1 MSKKSFDTFDLN
13 DGFWDIDEMIPKKKV
28 GAVFSEDTDT
38 VEIQVNSGSEK
49 KGMPLPKADSW
60 QKRLTEMKS
69 GETSLT
75 SSPSD
80 RLERAKAA
88 LKTAEAKHL
97 SYAAAAFGDKEERKN
112 EPIEVSPSDEPLFS
126 YSPKRNPLI
135 KNVTVRLWP
144 AKYSFYEQFR
154 NNAVKLFDREGKECQ
169 YEPFFSFTPQYVQM
183 SRRQLDYYLYF
194 RSKIRRGEK
203 IKADYSYILLLVYEI
218 INVPDLLPPE
228 NGLDMLVFLWESYRS
243 EYPKLDRHLSEWVC
257 DYCLIHKFDG
267 RYIPLSLASEAAR
280 CCSLKEFY
288 AGLDASEGS
297 PYASA
302 LFSYASVYNYRNSKF
317 ITDENRELFDRHI
330 KAAFIYAFTKA
341 ENEHLTILAPVGNRA
356 MTPVKITRDAFVG
369 ALCAYN
375 VKRRIEV
382 SYLSVS
388 RSAELRYAVTD
399 AVKFAENN
407 VRAMLGIR
415 SRFHTPN
422 LAPPLKN
429 AILEYFEPF
438 RKKVKKEQEK
448 IAAIPEYDVLYEP
461 ISSELSLSDAKDIE
475 MHSWQT
481 TGLLTEGID
490 EYAPDPEIEKTIEP
504 EKVSESQNETHQ
516 GSDGIAEALTH
527 LINNDK
533 AGFIRL
539 SHNLGVLPDAL
550 CEAINDRLYD
560 TVGDIVIEL
569 GDSGYELVADYL
581 EEINEWLKTQKR

>member
-1 MSKKSFDTFDLN
+1 MSKKGFNTFDLN

-28 GAVFSEDTDT
+28 GAVFSDDTDT
-38 VEIQVNSGSEK
+38 VEIQVNSGAEK
-49 KGMPLPKADSW
+49 KGMPLPKNDSW
-60 QKRLTEMKS
+60 QKRLAEMKS
-69 GETSLT
+69 GETALDP
-75 SSPSD
+75 SPSD

-97 SYAAAAFGDKEERKN
+97 SYAAAAFGDKEEKKN
-112 EPIEVSPSDEPLFS
+112 EQIEVSPSDEPLFS
-126 YSPKRNPLI
+126 YSPKRNPLLE
-135 KNVTVRLWP
+135 NVTVRLWP

-154 NNAVKLFDREGKECQ
+154 NNAVKLFEREGKECQ

-257 DYCLIHKFDG
+257 DYCLIHKLDG

-302 LFSYASVYNYRNSKF
+302 LFSYGSIYNYRNSKF

-341 ENEHLTILAPVGNRA
+341 ENEHLTILAPVGNKA
-356 MTPVKITRDAFVG
+356 MIPVKITRDAFVG

-407 VRAMLGIR
+407 VRALLGIR

-438 RKKVKKEQEK
+438 RKEVKKEQEK
-448 IAAIPEYDVLYEP
+448 IAAVPEYDILYEP
-461 ISSELSLSDAKDIE
+461 IASELSLSDAKNIE
-475 MHSWQT
+475 MHSWHT
-481 TGLLTEGID
+481 TDLLTDGID
-490 EYAPDPEIEKTIEP
+490 EYAPDPEVEKTIEP
-504 EKVSESQNETHQ
+504 EIISEPENDAKQ

-527 LINNDK
+527 LINNDR
-533 AGFIRL
+533 AGFISL

-560 TVGDIVIEL
+560 TVGDIVVEL
-569 GDSGYELVADYL
+569 GDGGYELVADYL